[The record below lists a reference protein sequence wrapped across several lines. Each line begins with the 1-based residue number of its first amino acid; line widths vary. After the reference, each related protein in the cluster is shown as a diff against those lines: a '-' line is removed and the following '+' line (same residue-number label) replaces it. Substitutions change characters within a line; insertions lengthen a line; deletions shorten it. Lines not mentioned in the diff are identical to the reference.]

1 MLEWSAPVESLT
13 PDWVDALV
21 LPYEALVTLV
31 EPMLGDAL
39 VARQWPRVQAIL
51 DVKPEPTSAALVNAR
66 WVEFVGG
73 VWKMVEG
80 YWQRQAAADCACGA
94 VPHTVSGVT
103 VRAHN
108 PDTP

>member
-1 MLEWSAPVESLT
+1 MLSSWHAPVET
-13 PDWVDALV
+13 ATDWVVELV
-21 LPYEALVTLV
+21 PYYEGLVILV

-80 YWQRQAAADCACGA
+80 YWQRQAAAGKA
-94 VPHTVSGVT
+94 
-103 VRAHN
+103 RRR
-108 PDTP
+108 